1 MNFNH
6 FNIAFKLV
14 IFLILLIFL
23 IAFRR
28 SPGTSTTLSFTSS
41 IVHAFEQF
49 NRRRRHNGGIDPSQQ
64 NSSHLHGRALRSP
77 SPTG

>member
-1 MNFNH
+1 MNLYD

-14 IFLILLIFL
+14 TFVILLIFL

-28 SPGTSTTLSFTSS
+28 SSGVSTTLSFTGC

-49 NRRRRHNGGIDPSQQ
+49 NRRRRHNGGIDPSQH
-64 NSSHLHGRALRSP
+64 NSPHLHGRALRSP